1 MELFDAQSSSTCK
14 IITRTEIAKLKYLY
28 KEQQKKIQYRL
39 DLIQKGSNFG
49 YRDGWDGY
57 YPSKLIEIVNVETG
71 FIKFLEPSINKI
83 HEDSVFCVYIEGADT
98 L

>member
-1 MELFDAQSSSTCK
+1 MLNSQLEEWISNLTS
-14 IITRTEIAKLKYLY
+14 INLH
-28 KEQQKKIQYRL
+28 KKQ
-39 DLIQKGSNFG
+39 
-49 YRDGWDGY
+49 
-57 YPSKLIEIVNVETG
+57 SKLIEIVNVETG